1 VLEGGRDADSSR
13 CCPGARLQLV
23 CRPFAHECA
32 LGRPS
37 CKGRDK
43 LQVLARQAW
52 AGQGSSQLSK
62 TSPAAAAAATT
73 TEQLAFGIVVYVHR
87 TSRKIETGW
96 LAACMLVPYIV
107 HSSTVAGEL
116 GTFHVHKKLAAGLA
130 VVIVDIMAAQAS
142 GCGEAAGNGP
152 AGSPRDGWTWRSG
165 TAASANC
172 AAPGACVVLLAGSLA
187 RWLAG
192 TCGLYG
198 LPLRLRA
205 FLRRPA
211 RLACQPQVQA
221 AGGQE
226 KSACSRTAARRRAD
240 VLWYSR
246 T

>member
-1 VLEGGRDADSSR
+1 MLTRADA
-13 CCPGARLQLV
+13 ARLQLV

-52 AGQGSSQLSK
+52 AGMGRPGQLST
-62 TSPAAAAAATT
+62 TSPAAAAAAT

-96 LAACMLVPYIV
+96 LAACMLVPYI

-142 GCGEAAGNGP
+142 RCGEAAL
-152 AGSPRDGWTWRSG
+152 SRQR
-165 TAASANC
+165 AS
-172 AAPGACVVLLAGSLA
+172 
-187 RWLAG
+187 W
-192 TCGLYG
+192 
-198 LPLRLRA
+198 
-205 FLRRPA
+205 
-211 RLACQPQVQA
+211 
-221 AGGQE
+221 
-226 KSACSRTAARRRAD
+226 
-240 VLWYSR
+240 
-246 T
+246 